1 MLFKRKIRKTL
12 ALLLALSM
20 AATIALPQS
29 FAGTDYWAI
38 FKKAETE
45 MKAKH
50 YQVALDQY
58 KKALPEFVKKN
69 DQVNMALIYGRM
81 AKCEAELAL
90 YDQAAKNWNQEAAIW
105 AKLGKNEDK
114 QIALRKANAVT
125 SELKLFISREVTPEN
140 AKSFKLSHDALFEPA
155 VGIYLGAYA
164 ENDKAVHDPYSAEK
178 RFQTQ
183 FPVLT
188 EKKHAS
194 YLLYF
199 TYGKEIK
206 SYQSH
211 FEKAKATG
219 TAIQLALQPMNGL
232 SEVKNDAYLSSLIKA
247 IDSYGVPVFLR
258 FANEMNESSA
268 PWFGPAKDYIPV
280 FQMVSK
286 EVKANSKNIAMV
298 WAPAWFPPD
307 TVDAYY
313 PGDAYVDWVG
323 VSMYKAYNP
332 ELDPLNRG
340 VDRESYLKKL
350 EQIYNK
356 YSGKKPIFISEGG
369 VSYTDIKTGK
379 LYDTWAADQIKKFY
393 AYLPMLYPKVKAMYW
408 FDTTR
413 VVDNIPRSY
422 RLSENQK
429 ILKAYQEAIKPP
441 YYLTDLGQS
450 ASIAYEPVLTG
461 GNLQGTEVELNAY
474 VKTIEP
480 DIARVEYWIGGKRV
494 GESKVVPYSL
504 KVDLSQYKNSKQTI
518 TVKAFD
524 AKGKV
529 MTEKGIAL
537 TIQ

>member
-1 MLFKRKIRKTL
+1 MIRSASVRKIT
-12 ALLLALSM
+12 ALLLTVVMIAALQ
-20 AATIALPQS
+20 PVQS

-90 YDQAAKNWNQEAAIW
+90 YDQAAKNWNLEAAIW

-125 SELKLFISREVTPEN
+125 SELKLFITRTVTAEN
-140 AKSFKLSHDALFEPA
+140 AKSLNLSHGALFEPT

-164 ENDKAVHDPYSAEK
+164 ENDKAVHDPYSADK

-183 FPVLT
+183 FPILT

-199 TYGKEIK
+199 TYGKDIK
-206 SYQSH
+206 SYASH
-211 FEKAKATG
+211 FERAKATG
-219 TAIQLALQPMNGL
+219 TAVQLALQPMNGL
-232 SEVKNDAYLSSLIKA
+232 SEVKNDAYLAEFIKQL
-247 IDSYGVPVFLR
+247 DSFGVPVFLR

-286 EVKANSKNIAMV
+286 EVKAKSKNIAMV

-332 ELDPLNRG
+332 ELDPLGRG

-356 YSGKKPIFISEGG
+356 YSAKKPIFISEGG

-379 LYDTWAADQIKKFY
+379 LYDTWAVNQIKRFY

-413 VVDNIPRSY
+413 VVDKIPRSY
-422 RLSENQK
+422 RLSENSK
-429 ILKAYQEAIKPP
+429 VLKAYQEAIKSP
-441 YYLTDLGQS
+441 YYLTDLGQT
-450 ASIAYEPVLTG
+450 ANIAYEPLVSG
-461 GNLQGTEVELNAY
+461 GTIEGGLLEINAY

-480 DIARVEYWIGGKRV
+480 DLARVEYFIGNKLI
-494 GESKVVPYSL
+494 GESKLVPYAV
-504 KVDLSQYKNSKQTI
+504 KIDLSAYKNSKQNLTL
-518 TVKAFD
+518 KAFD
-524 AKGKV
+524 SKGKL
-529 MTEKGIAL
+529 MTEKSIAI
-537 TIQ
+537 TIK